1 MLIQGNDTIS
11 HETKI
16 SLQTLNANFIVAT
29 DNKNVNKAVE
39 IAQLTHFHLV
49 LTFGVEPKQIVAQ
62 RKFFNTPIVSV
73 EVILCLVFVKVLAY
87 KYHLIYLHH

>member
-16 SLQTLNANFIVAT
+16 SLQTLNTNFIVAT
-29 DNKNVNKAVE
+29 DQKNVNKAVE

-49 LTFGVEPKQIVAQ
+49 LAFGAEPKQIVAQ

-73 EVILCLVFVKVLAY
+73 EVIFVTFLVHIKCATKTVQ
-87 KYHLIYLHH
+87 